1 MRSAATDNSAS
12 APHQTMDLL
21 IGERDTKHCVTTAAP
36 TSNQIVF
43 GTFRGLDV
51 ATLLR

>member
-21 IGERDTKHCVTTAAP
+21 IGERDTKHCVTTVAP
-36 TSNQIVF
+36 PSNQIVF